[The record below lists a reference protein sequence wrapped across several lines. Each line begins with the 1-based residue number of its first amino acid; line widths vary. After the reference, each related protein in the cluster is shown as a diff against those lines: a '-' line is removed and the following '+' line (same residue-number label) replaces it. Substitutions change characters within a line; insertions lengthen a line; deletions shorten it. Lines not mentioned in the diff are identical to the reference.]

1 MLRVDPDLDLRFNL
15 QRVELQWDPLP
26 WGKLMLGFERAR
38 MLPLRLPPM
47 PLYRPLSLRV
57 SYLDLLLKDLNLL
70 HLLLNM
76 KKPAGKLA
84 WDL

>member
-1 MLRVDPDLDLRFNL
+1 MLRVDPDLDLRFHL

-26 WGKLMLGFERAR
+26 WAKRMLGFERAR

-47 PLYRPLSLRV
+47 PLYRPLSRRV
-57 SYLDLLLKDLNLL
+57 SFLDLQDLNLL
-70 HLLLNM
+70 L